1 MMDLYCIIHD
11 ELAASV
17 YNPLMSMGALYIDEF
32 AILFMKYAKGHVNIN
47 IWKTEYSRYNL
58 CCSMVGE
65 TAYKQQQK
73 SDLFVKIN

>member
-1 MMDLYCIIHD
+1 
-11 ELAASV
+11 
-17 YNPLMSMGALYIDEF
+17 MGALYIDEF
-32 AILFMKYAKGHVNIN
+32 AILFMKYAKGHVNVD

-73 SDLFVKIN
+73 VIYLWKLTRLVQGNLLFIRT